1 MVCEALWQSMQPK
14 IKDANHENEQNENC
28 ARYNHERVR
37 LTGSGHEPRQIAG
50 KNLVN

>member
-1 MVCEALWQSMQPK
+1 MQAK
-14 IKDANHENEQNENC
+14 IKDANHENEQDENF
-28 ARYNHERVR
+28 AHYNHERVR